1 MHDLAHVFSAPNG
14 GQSVIDGHYNAWL
27 VLLSIAV
34 SIFSSV
40 MALHTATL
48 ARNSRKPSYR
58 VLALTMG
65 TLSLGGGIWAMH
77 FIGMLAYRLPVPVS
91 YQVSTT
97 VLSLLPACLASAIAL
112 NLLTRANV
120 TYGRLLTCG
129 VLVGAGIG
137 TMHYVG
143 MAAMQMSLHM
153 YYQPGLFVLS
163 LLIAVL
169 LAWVGLW
176 IWFGMTSAKL
186 PMLARLLASGSVLG
200 IAIAGMHYV
209 GMSSIVYYGEVN
221 ADSTVLHQHTNAIAM
236 ALALFMVIVS
246 IMVFALNSFMRT
258 RELYL
263 QREVSRSRLRATLNT
278 AVDGIITID
287 AHGLIQEFNP
297 AAEQLFGW
305 QKAEVLGC
313 NIKMLMPEPDKQKY
327 EGYLHSFM
335 HTGKSQAMGTGRE
348 VWALRKD
355 GSQFP
360 IRLAVGEMVLRDE
373 RLFVGFVS
381 DISERHALENSLR
394 EAAERAEQAAAA
406 KTAFL
411 ANVSHEIRTPMNA
424 IMGFVQLLLETPVSE
439 QQHKYLKTIHQSAHS
454 LLRLINDILDST
466 KMEQRDVPLEQL
478 PFSLKAVAMQLE
490 SSLGLGAKEKG
501 LLFSVDYPN
510 EVPEYVIGDQLRVLQ
525 ILINLVGNAIK
536 FTEHGSVTIR
546 FRYDNGVQI
555 EIQDTGIGMTQAQ
568 QEVVFSP
575 FTQADSSISRR
586 FGGTGL
592 GTTIAQQLVMR
603 MNGTITLNSQLGK
616 GTLFQLF
623 LPLVSTSAPEI
634 EQYQPE
640 VKLPPLAV
648 LVADDVAVNLELLT
662 VLLSRGGHSVVTAQD
677 GNDAIEKYMAQAF
690 DLVLMDMHMPL
701 IDGLAATQQIR
712 QYEQAQGRLPVPI
725 IALTASVMVEDQQA
739 ATRAGMNGFAVK
751 PLDQV
756 QLFSE
761 IARVLQLAHTPAP
774 TVSSEPSTLEADTVR
789 LNWQQGIALWGNDQR
804 FRDALMQFFSDSE
817 QFQLPVYRSDAGVD
831 WPATLAQLHRL
842 VGVVGNLAL
851 DEIYQLAK
859 YTEQLIHAHQF
870 SQADVS
876 LQRLK
881 QRLAEAKQC
890 YGARPQSPAVT
901 SVPTN
906 NTHRPFTSE
915 LTRQIAQLSAI
926 LSHSELSDELLEQ
939 VCQGLID
946 TERFELAAQL
956 QKAVDAFEFSHACEL
971 LQQCGAT
978 R

>member
-1 MHDLAHVFSAPNG
+1 MHDLAHVFSAPQG
-14 GQSVIDGHYNAWL
+14 ALSVIDGHYNCWL

-40 MALHTATL
+40 MALHTAAQ
-48 ARNSRKPSYR
+48 ARTNRKSRYR
-58 VLALTMG
+58 LLALTLG

-77 FIGMLAYRLPVPVS
+77 FIGMMAYSLPVPVDYS
-91 YQVSTT
+91 ISITA
-97 VLSLLPACLASAIAL
+97 LSLLPACAASGIAL
-112 NLLTRANV
+112 KLLTRTEVNV
-120 TYGRLLTCG
+120 PRLLISG

-143 MAAMQMSLHM
+143 MAAMQMPLQMFYH
-153 YYQPGLFVLS
+153 PGLFALS
-163 LLIAVL
+163 LVIAVL
-169 LAWVGLW
+169 LACLGLW
-176 IWFGMTSAKL
+176 VWFGMTSARVS
-186 PMLARLLASGSVLG
+186 MISRLLVSGTILG
-200 IAIAGMHYV
+200 TAIAGMHYV
-209 GMSSIVYYGEVN
+209 GMSSVSYYGDIHN
-221 ADSTVLHQHTNAIAM
+221 IDDAAIHQHSSYLAL
-236 ALALFMVIVS
+236 ALALFMTAIS
-246 IMVFALNSFMRT
+246 IMVFALNSFLRT

-263 QREVSRSRLRATLNT
+263 QMEAGRSRLRATLNT

-287 AHGLIQEFNP
+287 ERGIIQEFNP

-305 QKAEVLGC
+305 QKAEVMGC
-313 NIKMLMPEPDKQKY
+313 NIKMLMPDPDKSKHD
-327 EGYLHSFM
+327 GYLDNFM
-335 HTGKSQAMGTGRE
+335 QTGLRKIIGTGRE
-348 VWALRKD
+348 VVALRKD
-355 GSQFP
+355 GSHVP

-381 DISERHALENSLR
+381 DISERYALEQSLR
-394 EAAERAEQAAAA
+394 EEASRAEQAAAA

-424 IMGFVQLLLETPVSE
+424 IIGFVQLLLETPINE

-466 KMEQRDVPLEQL
+466 KMEQREVPLEQL

-501 LLFSVDYPN
+501 LTFEVDYPHD
-510 EVPEYVIGDQLRVLQ
+510 VPEYVIGDQLRVLQ
-525 ILINLVGNAIK
+525 ILTNLVGNAIK
-536 FTEHGSVTIR
+536 FTEQGSVTIR
-546 FRYDNGVQI
+546 FRYNQGVQI

-592 GTTIAQQLVMR
+592 GTTIAQQLVLR
-603 MNGTITLNSQLGK
+603 MNGTINLKSQLGK

-623 LPLVSTSAPEI
+623 LPLESTSAPAAQ
-634 EQYQPE
+634 QYQP
-640 VKLPPLAV
+640 VVNLPPLSV

-662 VLLSRGGHSVVTAQD
+662 VLLTRAGHSVMTAKN
-677 GNDAIEKYMAQAF
+677 GKDAIELYMAQAF

-712 QYEQAQGRLPVPI
+712 QHEQAQGRLPVPI

-739 ATRAGMNGFAVK
+739 AARAGMNGFAVK
-751 PLDQV
+751 PLDQS
-756 QLFSE
+756 QLFGE
-761 IARVLQLAHTPAP
+761 IARVLQLTHAP
-774 TVSSEPSTLEADTVR
+774 EAVVETEPSTLDADTVR
-789 LNWQQGIALWGNDQR
+789 LNWQQGIALWGSDQR
-804 FRDALMQFFSDSE
+804 FRDALAQFFADSE
-817 QFQLPVYRSDAGVD
+817 QFHLPVYRSDAGVD
-831 WPATLAQLHRL
+831 WPETLVQLHRL

-859 YTEQLIHAHQF
+859 YTEQLIHGHQF
-870 SQADVS
+870 SQADIS

-890 YGARPQSPAVT
+890 YGVRTQEPLTASANHVSTRQFSG
-901 SVPTN
+901 
-906 NTHRPFTSE
+906 E

-926 LSHSELSDELLEQ
+926 LSHSELSDELLEE
-939 VCQGLID
+939 VCQGLIAA
-946 TERFELAAQL
+946 ERFELAAQL
-956 QKAVDAFEFSHACEL
+956 QKAVDAFEFTHACEL
-971 LQQCGAT
+971 LQQCEV
-978 R
+978 